1 LALYGGPQKGSDRR
15 IGSAS
20 NQPPA
25 SNGRLY
31 CFGPRNRAAPTNA
44 AKEVH
49 MDFNV
54 VFTYQGSPTTVGNVQ
69 AATKAQALK
78 LARQIY
84 GPQVTVSKS

>member
-1 LALYGGPQKGSDRR
+1 
-15 IGSAS
+15 
-20 NQPPA
+20 
-25 SNGRLY
+25 
-31 CFGPRNRAAPTNA
+31 
-44 AKEVH
+44 